1 MSHSMILGGPF
12 VPLWGFI
19 TPCSDL
25 GGVFTRRGWV
35 CATLSISLTRSV
47 SSSGALAIGYV
58 GTNWELD
65 FKQCSFHHIMQV
77 WRVCNFCAFSLPPAF
92 PPCSC
97 PLTFRHQVRWVTSRI
112 SSESY
117 PGNQECVATC
127 HGAEEFTC
135 VHHTDYPAPSP
146 PDAGRYTVPS
156 RFGCQ
161 SGDCGYV
168 VRGHWTARYLAAV
181 PRRILLMEQQ
191 VWSLLRARQSTL
203 RPRVAVPS
211 PHGTFQEHAAHIAKW
226 PAMLSPNGSSDTC
239 ISNGVFHI
247 PMPCFHGALPVYPNV
262 IITFL
267 HNTSR

>member
-1 MSHSMILGGPF
+1 MQVL
-12 VPLWGFI
+12 
-19 TPCSDL
+19 
-25 GGVFTRRGWV
+25 RV
-35 CATLSISLTRSV
+35 CA
-47 SSSGALAIGYV
+47 
-58 GTNWELD
+58 
-65 FKQCSFHHIMQV
+65 
-77 WRVCNFCAFSLPPAF
+77 FCAFSAPPAF

-97 PLTFRHQVRWVTSRI
+97 SLAFRHQVRRLTSRI

-117 PGNQECVATC
+117 PGSQECVANC

-135 VHHTDYPAPSP
+135 VHHTVHPAPSP

-191 VWSLLRARQSTL
+191 VWSLLHARQSTL
-203 RPRVAVPS
+203 RPRVAVLS
-211 PHGTFQEHAAHIAKW
+211 PHSAFQGHAAHTARW

-239 ISNGVFHI
+239 ISDGVFHI
-247 PMPCFHGALPVYPNV
+247 PMPCFHGAPSGND
-262 IITFL
+262 T
-267 HNTSR
+267 